1 MDSFEQS
8 RVNDVEH
15 SSLVPPLKLV
25 LIGFHMF

>member
-8 RVNDVEH
+8 RVDVEH
-15 SSLVPPLKLV
+15 SILVSPLKLV